1 MLAAYLKYLYFLLLI
16 AGPVII
22 FFKRNEIPVL
32 IWLFV
37 PIYVLAL
44 AVEGA
49 GHILLP
55 KGVNTILYYHLYQI
69 FEALFLFIYYYLLF
83 KEQFQKKIVSVMLV
97 LYVAA
102 VVYWYIIPPSLL
114 HVPVR
119 YEFVVEAI
127 FISVLSCIYLYLLY
141 RSDDEI
147 DFTKNPHFWIN
158 IANLIFYSGDM
169 IFMWSRDF
177 LNQNFRD
184 VFGKLSYISYILN
197 LFLYITYIKA
207 FLCSTKE
214 K

>member
-44 AVEGA
+44 AVEVA

-127 FISVLSCIYLYLLY
+127 FISVLSCIYLYQLY